1 MQNRV
6 QPRLRPQHPLLR
18 HVAARPLWHQLKKV
32 FLDGLKICS
41 AATPPTNQ
49 PNLPQKTNRLA
60 QASAARVE
68 AVKGVERA
76 ARATTAAV
84 VNVVANHAEAA
95 AKHAKNARATAKQT
109 TVPSVQ
115 KEDAD
120 AAEVIALKDV
130 VAKKLAQQKPPQ
142 TPWQGMRRSTP
153 ARPLI
158 AHRAKKPKAAVV
170 VGDVASAATRPP
182 LTHKCHWQ
190 KMRLPTKQAVSS
202 SKLCPRL
209 RPRPAKAASAS
220 MSDVNDATV
229 TAMAAIVRRA
239 QKNPMTQ
246 TRQVWIT
253 LGRQPHLRLSQ
264 WLQVPQLRLRTACPP
279 SPPTNCP
286 WGSCSKLPQAAV
298 WNG

>member
-1 MQNRV
+1 MPNPV
-6 QPRLRPQHPLLR
+6 QPRQRPQHPLLR
-18 HVAARPLWHQLKKV
+18 HVAAPLLPHLQKKV
-32 FLDGLKICS
+32 FLDGLKTCLV
-41 AATPPTNQ
+41 ATPTTNR
-49 PNLPQKTNRLA
+49 PNLPQKTNPHA

-68 AVKGVERA
+68 AVKVVERA

-95 AKHAKNARATAKQT
+95 AKHARNAPATAKQT
-109 TVPSVQ
+109 TAPSVP
-115 KEDAD
+115 KVDA
-120 AAEVIALKDV
+120 AVAEVIAQKDV
-130 VAKKLAQQKPPQ
+130 VAKKLAQQKPPP

-158 AHRAKKPKAAVV
+158 AHRAKKPKAGVV

-190 KMRLPTKQAVSS
+190 KMRLPTMQTVLS

-209 RPRPAKAASAS
+209 RQRPAKAASAS
-220 MSDVNDATV
+220 MSGVIDATV
-229 TAMAAIVRRA
+229 TAMAAIVRHV

-253 LGRQPHLRLSQ
+253 LGHPRHLRLS
-264 WLQVPQLRLRTACPP
+264 L
-279 SPPTNCP
+279 
-286 WGSCSKLPQAAV
+286 
-298 WNG
+298 